1 VAIDRSPE
9 VLARGRTVSA
19 RRGLRNITWKRGEL
33 ERIPLDDQ
41 SMDLVMLSQA
51 LHHAPDPA
59 VALAEAVR
67 VLRDGGRLLVLDL
80 RAHDEPW
87 VRQRL
92 GDVWLGFSDDRL
104 HELMTAAGLSQV
116 SVRVG
121 ARTAGDPFVVLLA
134 TGTLSRRRKA
144 RQP

>member
-1 VAIDRSPE
+1 
-9 VLARGRTVSA
+9 
-19 RRGLRNITWKRGEL
+19 
-33 ERIPLDDQ
+33 
-41 SMDLVMLSQA
+41 MDLVMLSHA

-59 VALAEAVR
+59 LALTEAVR
-67 VLRDGGRLLVLDL
+67 VLKEGGRLLVLDL

-92 GDVWLGFSDDRL
+92 GDLWLGFTDNRL
-104 HELMTAAGLSQV
+104 HDLLSAAGLSQV

-134 TGTLSRRRKA
+134 TGTLPRRRKA
-144 RQP
+144 RHS